1 MYTPLLKC
9 SKLLLFI
16 AISISITKYV
26 YTQSIISTS
35 PIANQ
40 INVDPSSNILIEF
53 DCSIDKESITNNS
66 FVVYGTQTGLR
77 NGSFS
82 YDDSAK
88 VVTYVPDK
96 RFFNGENVRVILTRE
111 ILTSLGDSLSN
122 SYHFSFTIKSTWGGS
137 SFQEKIDYDTEY
149 RPISLVSA
157 DFDQDN
163 DLDVAVVN
171 FGFLSRSISVYMNDG
186 SGAFINKTDYPTGD
200 DPYFISSADFDR
212 DGDMDLVV
220 INNYWI
226 YDLSIFLNNGAGLF
240 DVRRDYIPS
249 SGGMPNSSLCDD
261 FNDDGYLDIGITYA
275 FDDSV
280 GILLNNQKGEF
291 YTKKCYET
299 GDSPWSLFSLD
310 IENDYDIDLAVANWL
325 STPLSIL
332 PNINNGRFGPKREF
346 GIPSSGSCVYAADLD
361 SDRDMDLLVANEGR
375 SNVSVYMNN
384 GSGDFSSR
392 TEYGSLLST
401 TSVSVADFNGD
412 GYLDFVA
419 NGHGDP
425 NHISIFN
432 NRGDGTFNHYSDHV
446 TGAGPK
452 SIFCG
457 DFDSDGD
464 MDIVLTNFYSNTFS
478 IFKKVEGANCVSSK
492 NELPKSI
499 LLEQN
504 YPNPFNPSTII
515 RYALPI
521 ASDVRIDIYNVLGEY
536 VATIVNG
543 HYPIGLHEVKYNARH
558 LSTGYYI
565 YRIQAGKFQDV
576 KKMILQK

>member
-212 DGDMDLVV
+212 DGDMD
-220 INNYWI
+220 
-226 YDLSIFLNNGAGLF
+226 
-240 DVRRDYIPS
+240 
-249 SGGMPNSSLCDD
+249 
-261 FNDDGYLDIGITYA
+261 
-275 FDDSV
+275 
-280 GILLNNQKGEF
+280 
-291 YTKKCYET
+291 
-299 GDSPWSLFSLD
+299 
-310 IENDYDIDLAVANWL
+310 
-325 STPLSIL
+325 
-332 PNINNGRFGPKREF
+332 
-346 GIPSSGSCVYAADLD
+346 
-361 SDRDMDLLVANEGR
+361 
-375 SNVSVYMNN
+375 
-384 GSGDFSSR
+384 
-392 TEYGSLLST
+392 
-401 TSVSVADFNGD
+401 
-412 GYLDFVA
+412 
-419 NGHGDP
+419 
-425 NHISIFN
+425 
-432 NRGDGTFNHYSDHV
+432 
-446 TGAGPK
+446 
-452 SIFCG
+452 
-457 DFDSDGD
+457 
-464 MDIVLTNFYSNTFS
+464 IVLTNFYSNTFS

-504 YPNPFNPSTII
+504 YPNPFNPSTKIK
-515 RYALPI
+515 YSLGKPNYTTL
-521 ASDVRIDIYNVLGEY
+521 SIYNLSGYEIETLFNEFQMTGTYQVSWKTKGLPSGIYFYKIKAGEFSE
-536 VATIVNG
+536 T
-543 HYPIGLHEVKYNARH
+543 
-558 LSTGYYI
+558 
-565 YRIQAGKFQDV
+565 
-576 KKMILQK
+576 KKLILQK